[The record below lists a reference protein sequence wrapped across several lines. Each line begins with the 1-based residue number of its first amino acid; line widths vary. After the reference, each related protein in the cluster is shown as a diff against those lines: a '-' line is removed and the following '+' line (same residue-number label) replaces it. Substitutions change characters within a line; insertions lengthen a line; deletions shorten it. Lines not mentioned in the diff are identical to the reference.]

1 MLLSIDSS
9 AAGEW
14 NLSVG
19 TGKMKLFRKYKEREW
34 KVV

>member
-9 AAGEW
+9 AAVHRAAGDW

-19 TGKMKLFRKYKEREW
+19 TGKMKLF
-34 KVV
+34 